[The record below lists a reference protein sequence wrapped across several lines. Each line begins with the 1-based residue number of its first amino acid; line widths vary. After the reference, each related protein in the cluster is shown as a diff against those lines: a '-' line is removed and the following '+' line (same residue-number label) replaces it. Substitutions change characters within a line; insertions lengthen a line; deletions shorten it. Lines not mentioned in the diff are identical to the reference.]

1 MKKLFAIV
9 ALVAAMSFAGNA
21 QAQIIAYLGYAPET
35 FKLTDSYNSTYSYG
49 YYFQGFNMGGAYN
62 FELPFVSGLGVTPGL
77 QFRMNIRGHD
87 ACTDTQILID
97 VPILANYAI
106 PVTKDITV
114 APFVGPMLSIALSGK
129 TKGNSTD
136 YSLNWYGE
144 HGDYNRFNLYGVIGV
159 AGSYTNFMLYA
170 GYRFGLLDIHK
181 APGFKIKT
189 NGFFLGVGYSF

>member
-1 MKKLFAIV
+1 MKKMFTIL
-9 ALVAAMSFAGNA
+9 ALVAAMSFAGNT

-35 FKLTDSYNSTYSYG
+35 FKITDDYNSTYSYS

-77 QFRMNIRGHD
+77 QFRMNTRSHN

-106 PVTKDITV
+106 PVAKDITV
-114 APFVGPMLSIALSGK
+114 APFVGPMMSIALSGK

-144 HGDYNRFNLYGVIGV
+144 HGDYNRFNLYGVIGA
-159 AGSYTNFMLYA
+159 AGSYTNFMLYV
-170 GYRFGLLDIHK
+170 GYRFGLLDILK
-181 APGFKIKT
+181 ANGFQTKT
-189 NGFFLGVGYSF
+189 NGFFIGVGYSL